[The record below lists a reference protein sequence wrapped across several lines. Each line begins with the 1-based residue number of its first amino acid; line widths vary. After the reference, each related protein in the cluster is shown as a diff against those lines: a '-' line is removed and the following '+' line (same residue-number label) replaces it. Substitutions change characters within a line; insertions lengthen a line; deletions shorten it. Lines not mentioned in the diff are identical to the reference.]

1 MHCDTSTKPRIPL
14 HLTGHPRSVHVEALR
29 FIRGVRGPRQAPVT
43 RKQIGAWLFA
53 TPAEFVDA
61 ALVELI
67 AEGKVTTVRT
77 GGARYRNNATRRP
90 MAYEVVRER
99 PAQCE
104 WDADDKTMAMPE
116 WLAKDKELI

>member
-29 FIRGVRGPRQAPVT
+29 FIRGIRGPRQAPVT

-67 AEGKVTTVRT
+67 EEGKITA
-77 GGARYRNNATRRP
+77 GYLSLRNGRNTAKR
-90 MAYEVVRER
+90 AIGYE
-99 PAQCE
+99 A
-104 WDADDKTMAMPE
+104 
-116 WLAKDKELI
+116 L